1 MATRR
6 TLYCLAHGQP
16 ACHSCRTQQKGSHH
30 CCALGHHQGF
40 SPRKY
45 RRRPRDPG
53 GPPAPDDGDGR
64 AQNDPAAQTSRLV
77 QVISDDSG
85 SEAPRA
91 PPLASTATLSASTT
105 SQAHKRPRAIPLAV
119 PSPRNPIPST
129 SPGTLMLM
137 IPSKRLRAANQG
149 EAIGADSPLLTRP
162 RAGSFG
168 RDLRIKRHR
177 GDGRTSLPQHETA
190 ILEQELVPV
199 FHQSFSSS
207 SATDDNLLLPLAG
220 AGRARQ
226 LAPPSGHGRASKS
239 NT

>member
-16 ACHSCRTQQKGSHH
+16 ACHSCRTQQKGSQH
-30 CCALGHHQGF
+30 CCALSHHQGF

-53 GPPAPDDGDGR
+53 GPPTPDDGDGG
-64 AQNDPAAQTSRLV
+64 AQTSGMV
-77 QVISDDSG
+77 HVISDDSG
-85 SEAPRA
+85 GKALDT
-91 PPLASTATLSASTT
+91 PPLADVGTASATTTRATSTT
-105 SQAHKRPRAIPLAV
+105 MQAYKRPRTIPLAA
-119 PSPRNPIPST
+119 PSPWNPVLST
-129 SPGTLMLM
+129 SPGTLMV
-137 IPSKRLRAANQG
+137 PNKWLRAVNRG
-149 EAIGADSPLLTRP
+149 EAMGADSPLLARP

-168 RDLRIKRHR
+168 QDPRIKRHR
-177 GDGRTSLPQHETA
+177 GDGRTSLPQHENA
-190 ILEQELVPV
+190 ILEQELAPV

-207 SATDDNLLLPLAG
+207 TGTDVNPQLPLAG

-226 LAPPSGHGRASKS
+226 LAPPSGHGRASES